1 MEVFAAYSQYKN
13 MVILRSSLLVYMTS
27 TLALIFEISPQ
38 GFGLYTILVNEYFN
52 VSGATHCP
60 RRRDVR
66 SLFFVSGPTLI
77 RRNMM
82 SCEVVPL
89 QRLSECYP
97 LRFTFL

>member
-1 MEVFAAYSQYKN
+1 
-13 MVILRSSLLVYMTS
+13 MTS

-66 SLFFVSGPTLI
+66 SLFCIRIYSYEEEYDELQNGTLA
-77 RRNMM
+77 
-82 SCEVVPL
+82 EVK
-89 QRLSECYP
+89 
-97 LRFTFL
+97 